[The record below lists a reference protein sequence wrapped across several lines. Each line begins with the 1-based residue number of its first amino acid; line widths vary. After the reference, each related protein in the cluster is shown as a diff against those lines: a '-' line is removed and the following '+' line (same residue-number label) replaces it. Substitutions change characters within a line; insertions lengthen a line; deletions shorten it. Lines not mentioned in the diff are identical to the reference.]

1 MRNEKTFIQ
10 LLVEG
15 NEDPDRFDDYVEK
28 WHTSSDTYR
37 PLSNY
42 LGMTEDEYAGFIEG
56 TTTLQDIVRKREL
69 LRERYVVGLLF
80 DYDKKYVVLIRKTHP
95 EWQQGKLNGPG
106 GHIEEFE
113 TPEQAMIRE
122 FQEETGYYVSNWDEV
137 VTMYNYSQY
146 WEVTFFRSFGDVT
159 QVRSMT
165 DEEVQI
171 HSAGS
176 LPANII
182 KNLTWIIPL
191 ALDNTGTV
199 VPLRVE
205 DRGGN

>member
-1 MRNEKTFIQ
+1 MRDEKTFIQ

-15 NEDPDRFDDYVEK
+15 TEDPCRIDDYIEK
-28 WHTSSDTYR
+28 WHNASDTYR
-37 PLSNY
+37 PISNF
-42 LGMTEDEYAGFIEG
+42 LGMTESEYAGFVDG
-56 TTTLQDIVRKREL
+56 TTNLEEIVHHRKL

-106 GHIEEFE
+106 GHIEEME
-113 TPEQAMIRE
+113 TPEEAMIRE
-122 FQEETGYYVSNWDEV
+122 FQEETGYRVENWDEV

-159 QVRSMT
+159 KVRSMT